1 MKVIVIFEECHGFI
15 GVAKNIKSAFDFLLY
30 NKWITEKTHF
40 PIEADDDSDFVMLED
55 LRKRF
60 GFDNLLG
67 TLMFMWENNK
77 RWFGDMFSFYIE
89 DVYEST

>member
-15 GVAKNIKSAFDFLLY
+15 GVAKDMKSAFDFLLY
-30 NKWITEKTHF
+30 DKWITEKTYF

-60 GFDNLLG
+60 GFDNLLD
-67 TLMFMWENNK
+67 TLMLMWEDNK
-77 RWFGDMFSFYIE
+77 QWFEDTFAFYTE
-89 DVYEST
+89 DVYGST

>member
-30 NKWITEKTHF
+30 DKWITEKTHF
-40 PIEADDDSDFVMLED
+40 PIEADDDSDFMALED

-60 GFDNLLG
+60 KCANLLD
-67 TLMFMWENNK
+67 TLVFMWKDNK
-77 RWFGDMFSFYIE
+77 RWFEDMFSFYTE

>member
-30 NKWITEKTHF
+30 DKWITEKTYF
-40 PIEADDDSDFVMLED
+40 PIEVDNGSDFVMLED
-55 LRKRF
+55 LRKKF
-60 GFDNLLG
+60 KCTNLLD
-67 TLMFMWENNK
+67 TLVFMWKDNK
-77 RWFGDMFSFYIE
+77 RWFEDMFSFYTE